1 MFAGTFDTELELST
15 VLTADSPASKLL
27 ACMKWRIES
36 GVEDIFEKGEEGLQ
50 HGEGFLHQMTSG
62 KAYLHGTDRLGRPVF
77 YVHARMH
84 KSSEQSPKALEDF
97 VLFQVSWA
105 GLAHPVNG
113 LQTSLDK
120 SVTVFE
126 YAHCVQGR

>member
-1 MFAGTFDTELELST
+1 MRR
-15 VLTADSPASKLL
+15 LTRRVCLPPA

-36 GVEDIFEKGEEGLQ
+36 GVEEIFEKGEEGLQ

-62 KAYLHGTDRLGRPVF
+62 KAYLHGSDRLGRPVF

-97 VLFQVSWA
+97 VLFQVRSLLSWYE
-105 GLAHPVNG
+105 GLHELLNG
-113 LQTSLDK
+113 
-120 SVTVFE
+120 
-126 YAHCVQGR
+126 